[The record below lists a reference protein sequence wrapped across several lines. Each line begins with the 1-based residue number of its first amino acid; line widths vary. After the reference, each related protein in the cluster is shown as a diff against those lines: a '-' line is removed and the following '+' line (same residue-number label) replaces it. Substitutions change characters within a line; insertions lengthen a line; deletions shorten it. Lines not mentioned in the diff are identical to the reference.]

1 MFGTTLLI
9 VGSEALLV
17 ERAIATR
24 VASARREAAG
34 AELNEVPAGALDGGR
49 LAEISGGSL
58 FSPASIAVITDLA
71 DLPTSL
77 TGAVTELAVH
87 PPAELC
93 LVLAHPG
100 GVKGKGLLDT
110 LRAAHV
116 ERVDA
121 APIKPYELPGF
132 VAGEARRRHLL
143 LDGSAPQALVDA
155 VGTDLRALQAAVN
168 QLAADYEGEQVTGA
182 MVGRYFAGRAE
193 TTSFAVADDVLAGRR
208 SAALSQLR
216 WALQTGAAPVLITA
230 ALASSLRG
238 LGRYLDLRSARLS
251 DPDLA
256 RQVGVPPWKLKTLSR
271 QAGQWSPTRVADAIQ
286 AVATADRQVK
296 GAATDPA
303 FALEALILH
312 LTEPAGRVRP

>member
-1 MFGTTLLI
+1 MFGTALLI
-9 VGSEALLV
+9 VGSETLLV
-17 ERAIATR
+17 ERAIAAR
-24 VASARREAAG
+24 VALARRESAD
-34 AELNEVPAGALDGGR
+34 AELNEVEAAALDSGR
-49 LAEISGGSL
+49 LAEMSGGSL

-71 DLPTSL
+71 NLPPNL
-77 TGAVTELAVH
+77 VGAVTDLAVH

-93 LVLAHPG
+93 LILAHPG
-100 GVKGKGLLDT
+100 GVKGKGLLDK

-121 APIKPYELPGF
+121 APIRPYELPGF
-132 VAGEARRRHLL
+132 VAGEARRRHLML
-143 LDGSAPQALVDA
+143 GDSAAQALVDA
-155 VGTDLRALQAAVN
+155 VGTDLRALQAAVD
-168 QLAADYEGEQVTGA
+168 QLAADYEGEQVTDA

-216 WALQTGAAPVLITA
+216 WALQTGGAPILITA

-238 LGRYLDLRSARLS
+238 LGRYLDLRSAQLS

-256 RQVGVPPWKLKTLSR
+256 RQVGVPPWKLKTLGR
-271 QAGQWSPTRVADAIQ
+271 QAREWSPARVAAAIQ
-286 AVATADRQVK
+286 AVAIADQQVK
-296 GAATDPA
+296 GAVTDPA

-312 LTEPAGRVRP
+312 LTESSRQPGS